1 MGQAVSKYIVNP
13 TDPGK
18 AASVA
23 WAAAVLYARTQ
34 GMVALNTERDRN
46 GNALAYSDNAFEQ
59 EIDEAYQGLV
69 AMGCAVIE
77 AKP

>member
-1 MGQAVSKYIVNP
+1 MGEAVSKYIVNP